1 MKISSG
7 RLMVSF
13 VVISLLA
20 LLSVKTSLALAIDP
34 SQLQLNKNLL
44 KIDPWA
50 LRCGNITSKADAK
63 VTKFEKNYTKHYE
76 TYIKLQDRLEE
87 KITYWKG
94 LGYNVD
100 KLDEDLNTI
109 QDKIAEYRK
118 DYEAYMDKLDIVK
131 AIDCDST
138 ETDLTNTMKEAK
150 DALKEVRKDVVDI
163 KTFYWSTVRQDIM
176 DLKKQII
183 SNSEE

>member
-7 RLMVSF
+7 RLIVSF
-13 VVISLLA
+13 VVISLLT
-20 LLSVKTSLALAIDP
+20 LLSIKTSLALSIDP
-34 SQLQLNKNLL
+34 SLLQLNKNIL

-50 LRCGNITSKADAK
+50 LRCGNIKTKADAK
-63 VTKFEKNYTKHYE
+63 IAKFEKNYTNHYG
-76 TYIKLQDRLEE
+76 TYIKLEDRLKER
-87 KITYWKG
+87 ISYWGG

-100 KLDEDLNTI
+100 QLNKDLKAI
-109 QDKIAEYRK
+109 QEKIAKYNK
-118 DYEAYMDKLDIVK
+118 DYTAYMDKLDVIK
-131 AIDCDST
+131 AIDCDNT
-138 ETDLTNTMKEAK
+138 EADLTNALKEAK

-176 DLKKQII
+176 ELRKQKI